1 MRFSWKP
8 WGVSPMRDLSGTGQ
22 VYRFTLSQLLKSRA
36 NRVTLIIMVLLAAV
50 SMPLTALLG
59 GETPETSDTAGLT
72 SVRVDNRTD
81 LVLDFSGDAYWAD
94 TDFSADAGEPD
105 AVVTITGDET
115 GYQVAVNGGE
125 TADAGELSQ
134 LAETARQAVR
144 DACLQAAG
152 LSSRQL
158 EALTASTG
166 EEDSHEEGFWVQY
179 GYSILAMILCLMS
192 ASYVIRA
199 VVEEKDSRL
208 VELLLVSVKPM
219 ALLAGKILAVMAFT
233 FGWLLAMLAGL
244 GVSCGLTAGLM
255 GPGVLQKQLSGLLAA
270 VPRVQEDLWQAAGV
284 LLVLLVSNL
293 VIFILHGIKPRTHRG
308 GSVLSLLSSL
318 VKYVAGIIIVCQ
330 SLSLL
335 GVNVGT
341 IIASVGVLA
350 LVVGFSAESLIAD
363 VVIGAFMLLENQYN
377 VGDIVEVNG
386 FRGVVTKI
394 GIRTTSIT
402 DGGGNV
408 KIINNSEMKNI
419 LNRSDNNSWSV
430 SDISIPY
437 ETDLEKLEAQLPALL
452 EEIFRA
458 RGDVMLDTPQ
468 YLGVQTL
475 DASGI
480 VLRFWVKVA
489 EKNIYAGARALNR
502 ELLLGFRRLGVE
514 CPFPQMDVHMK

>member
-1 MRFSWKP
+1 
-8 WGVSPMRDLSGTGQ
+8 MRDLSGTGQ

-59 GETPETSDTAGLT
+59 GETPETSDTAGLA

-81 LVLDFSGDAYWAD
+81 LALDFSGDAYWAD

-115 GYQVAVNGGE
+115 GYQVAVVGSE
-125 TADAGELSQ
+125 SAHAGELSQ

-144 DACLQAAG
+144 NACLQAAG

-166 EEDSHEEGFWVQY
+166 EEDSHEDGFWVQY

-244 GVSCGLTAGLM
+244 GVSCGLTAGLL

-284 LLVLLVSNL
+284 LLVLLVSL
-293 VIFILHGIKPRTHRG
+293 GLGYLTMSLIG
-308 GSVLSLLSSL
+308 G
-318 VKYVAGIIIVCQ
+318 VAGACCSGMEEAGEATGPVM
-330 SLSLL
+330 LL
-335 GVNVGT
+335 TMAGYL
-341 IIASVGVLA
+341 ASC
-350 LVVGFSAESLIAD
+350 VVGAVPSGPVAVFSTLCP
-363 VVIGAFMLLENQYN
+363 VV
-377 VGDIVEVNG
+377 
-386 FRGVVTKI
+386 
-394 GIRTTSIT
+394 SIFCAPVQFA
-402 DGGGNV
+402 GGNV
-408 KIINNSEMKNI
+408 SFW
-419 LNRSDNNSWSV
+419 LVLASWAIQAAV
-430 SDISIPY
+430 IWG
-437 ETDLEKLEAQLPALL
+437 LL
-452 EEIFRA
+452 
-458 RGDVMLDTPQ
+458 
-468 YLGVQTL
+468 TL
-475 DASGI
+475 ASR
-480 VLRFWVKVA
+480 V
-489 EKNIYAGARALNR
+489 YAGLIVHRGSRVKLR
-502 ELLLGFRRLGVE
+502 ELMSMAKGGAVR
-514 CPFPQMDVHMK
+514 

>member
-1 MRFSWKP
+1 
-8 WGVSPMRDLSGTGQ
+8 MRDLSGTGQ

-59 GETPETSDTAGLT
+59 GETPETSDTAGLA

-115 GYQVAVNGGE
+115 GYQVAVVGSE
-125 TADAGELSQ
+125 AADAGELSQ

-144 DACLQAAG
+144 DACLRAAG

-219 ALLAGKILAVMAFT
+219 ALLTGKILAVMAFT

-284 LLVLLVSNL
+284 LLVLLVSL
-293 VIFILHGIKPRTHRG
+293 GLGYLTMSLIG
-308 GSVLSLLSSL
+308 G
-318 VKYVAGIIIVCQ
+318 VAGACCSGMEEAGEATGPVM
-330 SLSLL
+330 LL
-335 GVNVGT
+335 TMAGYL
-341 IIASVGVLA
+341 ASC
-350 LVVGFSAESLIAD
+350 VVGAVPSGPVAVFSTLCP
-363 VVIGAFMLLENQYN
+363 VV
-377 VGDIVEVNG
+377 
-386 FRGVVTKI
+386 
-394 GIRTTSIT
+394 SIFCAPVQFA
-402 DGGGNV
+402 GGNV
-408 KIINNSEMKNI
+408 SIW
-419 LNRSDNNSWSV
+419 LVLASWV
-430 SDISIPY
+430 IQAAVIWG
-437 ETDLEKLEAQLPALL
+437 LL
-452 EEIFRA
+452 
-458 RGDVMLDTPQ
+458 
-468 YLGVQTL
+468 TL
-475 DASGI
+475 ASR
-480 VLRFWVKVA
+480 V
-489 EKNIYAGARALNR
+489 YAGLIVHRGSRVKLR
-502 ELLLGFRRLGVE
+502 ELMSMAKGGAVR
-514 CPFPQMDVHMK
+514 

>member
-1 MRFSWKP
+1 
-8 WGVSPMRDLSGTGQ
+8 MRDLSGTGQ

-59 GETPETSDTAGLT
+59 GETPETSDTAGLA

-94 TDFSADAGEPD
+94 TDFSVGAGEPD

-115 GYQVAVNGGE
+115 GYQVAVNGSE
-125 TADAGELSQ
+125 TAHAGELSQ

-152 LSSRQL
+152 LSSRQM

-166 EEDSHEEGFWVQY
+166 EEDSHEDGFWVQY

-233 FGWLLAMLAGL
+233 FGWLLAMLAGF

-284 LLVLLVSNL
+284 LLVLLVSL
-293 VIFILHGIKPRTHRG
+293 GLGYLTMSLIG
-308 GSVLSLLSSL
+308 G
-318 VKYVAGIIIVCQ
+318 VAGACCSGMEEAGEATGPVM
-330 SLSLL
+330 LL
-335 GVNVGT
+335 TMAGYL
-341 IIASVGVLA
+341 ASC
-350 LVVGFSAESLIAD
+350 VVGAVPSGPVAVFSTLCP
-363 VVIGAFMLLENQYN
+363 VV
-377 VGDIVEVNG
+377 
-386 FRGVVTKI
+386 
-394 GIRTTSIT
+394 SIFCAPVQFA
-402 DGGGNV
+402 GGNV
-408 KIINNSEMKNI
+408 SIW
-419 LNRSDNNSWSV
+419 LVLASWAIQAAV
-430 SDISIPY
+430 IWG
-437 ETDLEKLEAQLPALL
+437 LL
-452 EEIFRA
+452 
-458 RGDVMLDTPQ
+458 
-468 YLGVQTL
+468 TL
-475 DASGI
+475 ASR
-480 VLRFWVKVA
+480 V
-489 EKNIYAGARALNR
+489 YAGLIVHRGSRVKLR
-502 ELLLGFRRLGVE
+502 ELMSMAKGGAVR
-514 CPFPQMDVHMK
+514 

>member
-1 MRFSWKP
+1 
-8 WGVSPMRDLSGTGQ
+8 MRDLSGTGQ

-59 GETPETSDTAGLT
+59 GETPETSDTAGLA

-105 AVVTITGDET
+105 AVVTVTGDEI
-115 GYQVAVNGGE
+115 GYQVAVVGSE
-125 TADAGELSQ
+125 TAHAGELSQ

-166 EEDSHEEGFWVQY
+166 EEDSHEDGFWVQY

-233 FGWLLAMLAGL
+233 FGWLLAMLAGF

-255 GPGVLQKQLSGLLAA
+255 GSGVLQKQLSGLLAA

-284 LLVLLVSNL
+284 LLVLLVSL
-293 VIFILHGIKPRTHRG
+293 GLGYLTMSLIG
-308 GSVLSLLSSL
+308 G
-318 VKYVAGIIIVCQ
+318 VAGACCSGMEEAGEATGPVM
-330 SLSLL
+330 LL
-335 GVNVGT
+335 TMTGYL
-341 IIASVGVLA
+341 ASC
-350 LVVGFSAESLIAD
+350 VVGAVSSGPVAVFSTLCP
-363 VVIGAFMLLENQYN
+363 VV
-377 VGDIVEVNG
+377 
-386 FRGVVTKI
+386 
-394 GIRTTSIT
+394 SIFCAPVQFA
-402 DGGGNV
+402 GGNV
-408 KIINNSEMKNI
+408 SFW
-419 LNRSDNNSWSV
+419 LVLASWAIQAAV
-430 SDISIPY
+430 IWG
-437 ETDLEKLEAQLPALL
+437 LL
-452 EEIFRA
+452 
-458 RGDVMLDTPQ
+458 
-468 YLGVQTL
+468 TL
-475 DASGI
+475 ASR
-480 VLRFWVKVA
+480 V
-489 EKNIYAGARALNR
+489 YAGLIVHRGSRVKLR
-502 ELLLGFRRLGVE
+502 ELMSMAKGGAVR
-514 CPFPQMDVHMK
+514 

>member
-1 MRFSWKP
+1 
-8 WGVSPMRDLSGTGQ
+8 MRDLSGTGQ

-50 SMPLTALLG
+50 GMPLTALLG
-59 GETPETSDTAGLT
+59 GETPETSDTAGLA

-81 LVLDFSGDAYWAD
+81 LVLDFSSEAYWAD

-105 AVVTITGDET
+105 AVVTVTGDET
-115 GYQVAVNGGE
+115 GYQVAVVGSE
-125 TADAGELSQ
+125 SAHAGELSQ

-144 DACLQAAG
+144 DACLRAAG

-233 FGWLLAMLAGL
+233 FGWLLAMLAGF

-284 LLVLLVSNL
+284 LLVLLVSL
-293 VIFILHGIKPRTHRG
+293 GLGYLTMSLIG
-308 GSVLSLLSSL
+308 G
-318 VKYVAGIIIVCQ
+318 VAGACCSGMEEAGEATGPVM
-330 SLSLL
+330 LL
-335 GVNVGT
+335 TMAGYL
-341 IIASVGVLA
+341 ASC
-350 LVVGFSAESLIAD
+350 VVGAVPSGPVAVFSTLCP
-363 VVIGAFMLLENQYN
+363 VV
-377 VGDIVEVNG
+377 
-386 FRGVVTKI
+386 
-394 GIRTTSIT
+394 SIFCAPVQFA
-402 DGGGNV
+402 GGNV
-408 KIINNSEMKNI
+408 SFW
-419 LNRSDNNSWSV
+419 LVLASWAIQAAV
-430 SDISIPY
+430 IWG
-437 ETDLEKLEAQLPALL
+437 LL
-452 EEIFRA
+452 
-458 RGDVMLDTPQ
+458 
-468 YLGVQTL
+468 TL
-475 DASGI
+475 ASR
-480 VLRFWVKVA
+480 V
-489 EKNIYAGARALNR
+489 YAGLIVHRGSRVKLR
-502 ELLLGFRRLGVE
+502 ELMSMAKGGAVR
-514 CPFPQMDVHMK
+514 

>member
-1 MRFSWKP
+1 
-8 WGVSPMRDLSGTGQ
+8 MRDLSGTGQ

-59 GETPETSDTAGLT
+59 GETPEMSDTAGLA

-81 LVLDFSGDAYWAD
+81 LALDFSGDAYWAD

-105 AVVTITGDET
+105 AVVTVTGDET
-115 GYQVAVNGGE
+115 GYQVAVNGSE
-125 TADAGELSQ
+125 AADAGELSQ

-144 DACLQAAG
+144 DACLRAAG

-244 GVSCGLTAGLM
+244 GVSCGLTAGLLD
-255 GPGVLQKQLSGLLAA
+255 PGVLQKQLSGLLAA

-284 LLVLLVSNL
+284 LLVLLVSL
-293 VIFILHGIKPRTHRG
+293 GLGYLTMSLIG
-308 GSVLSLLSSL
+308 G
-318 VKYVAGIIIVCQ
+318 VAGACCSGMEEAGEATGPVM
-330 SLSLL
+330 LL
-335 GVNVGT
+335 TMAGYL
-341 IIASVGVLA
+341 ASC
-350 LVVGFSAESLIAD
+350 VVGAVPSGPVAVFSTLCP
-363 VVIGAFMLLENQYN
+363 
-377 VGDIVEVNG
+377 IV
-386 FRGVVTKI
+386 
-394 GIRTTSIT
+394 SIFCAPVQFA
-402 DGGGNV
+402 GGNV
-408 KIINNSEMKNI
+408 SIW
-419 LNRSDNNSWSV
+419 LVLASWV
-430 SDISIPY
+430 IQAAVIWG
-437 ETDLEKLEAQLPALL
+437 LL
-452 EEIFRA
+452 
-458 RGDVMLDTPQ
+458 
-468 YLGVQTL
+468 TL
-475 DASGI
+475 ASR
-480 VLRFWVKVA
+480 V
-489 EKNIYAGARALNR
+489 YAGLIVHRGSRVKLR
-502 ELLLGFRRLGVE
+502 ELMSMAKGGAVR
-514 CPFPQMDVHMK
+514 

>member
-1 MRFSWKP
+1 
-8 WGVSPMRDLSGTGQ
+8 MRDLSGTGQ

-50 SMPLTALLG
+50 SMPLTVLLG

-81 LVLDFSGDAYWAD
+81 LALDFSGDAYWAD

-105 AVVTITGDET
+105 AVVTVTGDET
-115 GYQVAVNGGE
+115 GYQVAVVGSE
-125 TADAGELSQ
+125 STDAGELSQ

-144 DACLQAAG
+144 DACLRAAG

-199 VVEEKDSRL
+199 VVEEKDSLL

-284 LLVLLVSNL
+284 LLVLLVSL
-293 VIFILHGIKPRTHRG
+293 GLGYLTMSLIG
-308 GSVLSLLSSL
+308 G
-318 VKYVAGIIIVCQ
+318 VAGACCSGMEEAGEATGPVM
-330 SLSLL
+330 LL
-335 GVNVGT
+335 TMAGYL
-341 IIASVGVLA
+341 ASC
-350 LVVGFSAESLIAD
+350 VVGAVPSGPVAVFSTLCP
-363 VVIGAFMLLENQYN
+363 
-377 VGDIVEVNG
+377 IV
-386 FRGVVTKI
+386 
-394 GIRTTSIT
+394 SIFCAPVQFA
-402 DGGGNV
+402 GGNV
-408 KIINNSEMKNI
+408 SIW
-419 LNRSDNNSWSV
+419 LVLASWV
-430 SDISIPY
+430 IQAAVIWG
-437 ETDLEKLEAQLPALL
+437 LL
-452 EEIFRA
+452 
-458 RGDVMLDTPQ
+458 
-468 YLGVQTL
+468 TL
-475 DASGI
+475 ASR
-480 VLRFWVKVA
+480 V
-489 EKNIYAGARALNR
+489 YAGLIVHRGSRVKLR
-502 ELLLGFRRLGVE
+502 ELMSMAKGGAVR
-514 CPFPQMDVHMK
+514 

>member
-1 MRFSWKP
+1 
-8 WGVSPMRDLSGTGQ
+8 MRDLSGTGQ

-59 GETPETSDTAGLT
+59 GETPETSDTAGLA

-94 TDFSADAGEPD
+94 TDFSAGAGEPD

-115 GYQVAVNGGE
+115 GYQVAVNGSE
-125 TADAGELSQ
+125 TAHAGELSQ

-144 DACLQAAG
+144 NACLQAAG

-166 EEDSHEEGFWVQY
+166 EEDSHEDGFWVQY

-233 FGWLLAMLAGL
+233 FGWLLAMLAGF

-284 LLVLLVSNL
+284 LLVLLVSL
-293 VIFILHGIKPRTHRG
+293 GLGYLTMSLIG
-308 GSVLSLLSSL
+308 G
-318 VKYVAGIIIVCQ
+318 VAGACCSGMEEAGEATGPVM
-330 SLSLL
+330 LL
-335 GVNVGT
+335 TMAGYL
-341 IIASVGVLA
+341 ASC
-350 LVVGFSAESLIAD
+350 VVGAVPSGPVAVFSTLCP
-363 VVIGAFMLLENQYN
+363 VV
-377 VGDIVEVNG
+377 
-386 FRGVVTKI
+386 
-394 GIRTTSIT
+394 SIFCAPVQFA
-402 DGGGNV
+402 GGNV
-408 KIINNSEMKNI
+408 SFW
-419 LNRSDNNSWSV
+419 LVLASWAIQAAV
-430 SDISIPY
+430 IWG
-437 ETDLEKLEAQLPALL
+437 LL
-452 EEIFRA
+452 
-458 RGDVMLDTPQ
+458 
-468 YLGVQTL
+468 TL
-475 DASGI
+475 ASR
-480 VLRFWVKVA
+480 V
-489 EKNIYAGARALNR
+489 YAGLIVHRGSRVKWREVFSMAKGGAAR
-502 ELLLGFRRLGVE
+502 
-514 CPFPQMDVHMK
+514 

>member
-1 MRFSWKP
+1 
-8 WGVSPMRDLSGTGQ
+8 MRDLSGTGQ

-59 GETPETSDTAGLT
+59 GETPETSDTAGLA

-94 TDFSADAGEPD
+94 TDFSAGAGEPD

-115 GYQVAVNGGE
+115 GYQVAVVGSE
-125 TADAGELSQ
+125 AADAGELSQ

-144 DACLQAAG
+144 DACLRAAG

-166 EEDSHEEGFWVQY
+166 EEDSHEDGFWVQY

-284 LLVLLVSNL
+284 LLVLLVSL
-293 VIFILHGIKPRTHRG
+293 GLGYLTMSLIG
-308 GSVLSLLSSL
+308 G
-318 VKYVAGIIIVCQ
+318 VAGACCSGMEEAGEATGPVM
-330 SLSLL
+330 LL
-335 GVNVGT
+335 TMAGYL
-341 IIASVGVLA
+341 ASC
-350 LVVGFSAESLIAD
+350 VVGAVPSGPVAVFSTLCP
-363 VVIGAFMLLENQYN
+363 VV
-377 VGDIVEVNG
+377 
-386 FRGVVTKI
+386 
-394 GIRTTSIT
+394 SIFCAPVQFA
-402 DGGGNV
+402 GGNV
-408 KIINNSEMKNI
+408 SFW
-419 LNRSDNNSWSV
+419 LVLASWAIQAAV
-430 SDISIPY
+430 IWG
-437 ETDLEKLEAQLPALL
+437 LL
-452 EEIFRA
+452 
-458 RGDVMLDTPQ
+458 
-468 YLGVQTL
+468 TL
-475 DASGI
+475 ASR
-480 VLRFWVKVA
+480 V
-489 EKNIYAGARALNR
+489 YAGLIVHRGSRVKLR
-502 ELLLGFRRLGVE
+502 ELMSMAKGGAVR
-514 CPFPQMDVHMK
+514 

>member
-1 MRFSWKP
+1 
-8 WGVSPMRDLSGTGQ
+8 MRDLSGTGQ

-59 GETPETSDTAGLT
+59 GETPETSDTAGLA

-94 TDFSADAGEPD
+94 TNFSADAGEPD

-115 GYQVAVNGGE
+115 GYQVAVVGSE
-125 TADAGELSQ
+125 AADAGELSQ

-166 EEDSHEEGFWVQY
+166 EEDSHEDGFWVQY

-255 GPGVLQKQLSGLLAA
+255 SPGVLQKQLSGLLAA

-284 LLVLLVSNL
+284 LLVLLVSL
-293 VIFILHGIKPRTHRG
+293 GLGYLTMSLIG
-308 GSVLSLLSSL
+308 G
-318 VKYVAGIIIVCQ
+318 VAGACCSGMEEAGEATGPVV
-330 SLSLL
+330 LL
-335 GVNVGT
+335 TMTGYL
-341 IIASVGVLA
+341 ASC
-350 LVVGFSAESLIAD
+350 VVGAVSSGPVAVFSTLCP
-363 VVIGAFMLLENQYN
+363 VV
-377 VGDIVEVNG
+377 
-386 FRGVVTKI
+386 
-394 GIRTTSIT
+394 SIFCAPVQFA
-402 DGGGNV
+402 GGNV
-408 KIINNSEMKNI
+408 SFW
-419 LNRSDNNSWSV
+419 LVLASWAIQAAV
-430 SDISIPY
+430 IWG
-437 ETDLEKLEAQLPALL
+437 LL
-452 EEIFRA
+452 
-458 RGDVMLDTPQ
+458 
-468 YLGVQTL
+468 TL
-475 DASGI
+475 ASR
-480 VLRFWVKVA
+480 V
-489 EKNIYAGARALNR
+489 YAGLIVHRGSRVKLR
-502 ELLLGFRRLGVE
+502 ELMSMAKGGAVR
-514 CPFPQMDVHMK
+514 

>member
-59 GETPETSDTAGLT
+59 GETPETSDTAGLA

-115 GYQVAVNGGE
+115 GYQVAVNGSE

-144 DACLQAAG
+144 DACLRAAG

-233 FGWLLAMLAGL
+233 FGWLLAMLAGF

-284 LLVLLVSNL
+284 LLVLLVSL
-293 VIFILHGIKPRTHRG
+293 GLGYLTMSLIG
-308 GSVLSLLSSL
+308 G
-318 VKYVAGIIIVCQ
+318 VAGACCSGMEEVGEATGPVM
-330 SLSLL
+330 LL
-335 GVNVGT
+335 TMAGYL
-341 IIASVGVLA
+341 ASC
-350 LVVGFSAESLIAD
+350 VVGAVPSGPVAVFSTLCP
-363 VVIGAFMLLENQYN
+363 VV
-377 VGDIVEVNG
+377 
-386 FRGVVTKI
+386 
-394 GIRTTSIT
+394 SIFCAPVQFA
-402 DGGGNV
+402 GGNV
-408 KIINNSEMKNI
+408 SFW
-419 LNRSDNNSWSV
+419 LVLASWAIQAAV
-430 SDISIPY
+430 IWG
-437 ETDLEKLEAQLPALL
+437 LL
-452 EEIFRA
+452 
-458 RGDVMLDTPQ
+458 
-468 YLGVQTL
+468 TL
-475 DASGI
+475 ASR
-480 VLRFWVKVA
+480 V
-489 EKNIYAGARALNR
+489 YAGLIVHRGSRVKLR
-502 ELLLGFRRLGVE
+502 ELMSMAKGGAVR
-514 CPFPQMDVHMK
+514 

>member
-1 MRFSWKP
+1 
-8 WGVSPMRDLSGTGQ
+8 MRDLSGTGQ

-59 GETPETSDTAGLT
+59 GETPETSDTASLA

-115 GYQVAVNGGE
+115 GYQVAVNGSE
-125 TADAGELSQ
+125 TAHAGELSQ

-152 LSSRQL
+152 LSSRQM

-166 EEDSHEEGFWVQY
+166 EEDSHEDGFWVQY

-233 FGWLLAMLAGL
+233 FGWLLAMLAGF

-284 LLVLLVSNL
+284 LLVLLVSL
-293 VIFILHGIKPRTHRG
+293 GLGYLTMSLIG
-308 GSVLSLLSSL
+308 G
-318 VKYVAGIIIVCQ
+318 VAGACCSGMEEAGEATGPVM
-330 SLSLL
+330 LL
-335 GVNVGT
+335 TMAGYL
-341 IIASVGVLA
+341 ASC
-350 LVVGFSAESLIAD
+350 VVGAVPSGPVAVFSTLCP
-363 VVIGAFMLLENQYN
+363 VV
-377 VGDIVEVNG
+377 
-386 FRGVVTKI
+386 
-394 GIRTTSIT
+394 SIFCAPVQFA
-402 DGGGNV
+402 GGNV
-408 KIINNSEMKNI
+408 SFW
-419 LNRSDNNSWSV
+419 LVLASWAIQAAV
-430 SDISIPY
+430 IWG
-437 ETDLEKLEAQLPALL
+437 LL
-452 EEIFRA
+452 
-458 RGDVMLDTPQ
+458 
-468 YLGVQTL
+468 TL
-475 DASGI
+475 ASR
-480 VLRFWVKVA
+480 V
-489 EKNIYAGARALNR
+489 YAGLIVHRGSRVKLR
-502 ELLLGFRRLGVE
+502 ELMSMAKGGAVR
-514 CPFPQMDVHMK
+514 

>member
-1 MRFSWKP
+1 
-8 WGVSPMRDLSGTGQ
+8 MRDLSGTGQ

-59 GETPETSDTAGLT
+59 GETPETSDTAGLA

-94 TDFSADAGEPD
+94 TNFSADAGEPD

-115 GYQVAVNGGE
+115 GYQVAVNGSE
-125 TADAGELSQ
+125 TAHAGELSQ

-144 DACLQAAG
+144 NACLQAAG

-233 FGWLLAMLAGL
+233 FGWLLAMLAGF

-284 LLVLLVSNL
+284 LLVLLVSL
-293 VIFILHGIKPRTHRG
+293 GLGYLTMSLIG
-308 GSVLSLLSSL
+308 G
-318 VKYVAGIIIVCQ
+318 VAGACCSGMEEAGEATGPVM
-330 SLSLL
+330 LL
-335 GVNVGT
+335 TMTGYL
-341 IIASVGVLA
+341 ASC
-350 LVVGFSAESLIAD
+350 VVGAVSSGPVAVFSTLCP
-363 VVIGAFMLLENQYN
+363 VV
-377 VGDIVEVNG
+377 
-386 FRGVVTKI
+386 
-394 GIRTTSIT
+394 SIFCAPVQFA
-402 DGGGNV
+402 GGNV
-408 KIINNSEMKNI
+408 SFW
-419 LNRSDNNSWSV
+419 LVLASWAIQAAV
-430 SDISIPY
+430 IWG
-437 ETDLEKLEAQLPALL
+437 LL
-452 EEIFRA
+452 
-458 RGDVMLDTPQ
+458 
-468 YLGVQTL
+468 TL
-475 DASGI
+475 ASR
-480 VLRFWVKVA
+480 V
-489 EKNIYAGARALNR
+489 YAGLIVHRGSRVKLR
-502 ELLLGFRRLGVE
+502 ELMSMAKGGAVR
-514 CPFPQMDVHMK
+514 

>member
-1 MRFSWKP
+1 
-8 WGVSPMRDLSGTGQ
+8 MRDLSGTGQ

-72 SVRVDNRTD
+72 SVRVDNRAD
-81 LVLDFSGDAYWAD
+81 LALDFSGDAYWAD

-105 AVVTITGDET
+105 AVVTVTGDET
-115 GYQVAVNGGE
+115 GYQVAVVGSE
-125 TADAGELSQ
+125 STDAGELSQ

-144 DACLQAAG
+144 DACLRAAG

-166 EEDSHEEGFWVQY
+166 EEDFHEEGFWVQY

-284 LLVLLVSNL
+284 LLVLLVSL
-293 VIFILHGIKPRTHRG
+293 GLGYLTMSLIG
-308 GSVLSLLSSL
+308 G
-318 VKYVAGIIIVCQ
+318 VAGACCSGMEEAGEATGPVM
-330 SLSLL
+330 LL
-335 GVNVGT
+335 TMAGYL
-341 IIASVGVLA
+341 ASC
-350 LVVGFSAESLIAD
+350 VVGAVPSGPVAVFSTLCP
-363 VVIGAFMLLENQYN
+363 
-377 VGDIVEVNG
+377 IV
-386 FRGVVTKI
+386 
-394 GIRTTSIT
+394 SIFCAPVQFA
-402 DGGGNV
+402 GGNV
-408 KIINNSEMKNI
+408 SIW
-419 LNRSDNNSWSV
+419 LVLASWV
-430 SDISIPY
+430 IQAAVIWG
-437 ETDLEKLEAQLPALL
+437 LL
-452 EEIFRA
+452 
-458 RGDVMLDTPQ
+458 
-468 YLGVQTL
+468 TL
-475 DASGI
+475 ASR
-480 VLRFWVKVA
+480 V
-489 EKNIYAGARALNR
+489 YAGLIVHRGSRVKLR
-502 ELLLGFRRLGVE
+502 ELMSMAKGGAVR
-514 CPFPQMDVHMK
+514 

>member
-1 MRFSWKP
+1 
-8 WGVSPMRDLSGTGQ
+8 MRDLSGTGQ

-59 GETPETSDTAGLT
+59 GETPETSDTAGLA

-105 AVVTITGDET
+105 AVVTVTGDET
-115 GYQVAVNGGE
+115 GYQVAVVGSE
-125 TADAGELSQ
+125 SAHAGELSQ

-144 DACLQAAG
+144 DAGLQAAG

-255 GPGVLQKQLSGLLAA
+255 GSGVLQKQLSGLLAA

-284 LLVLLVSNL
+284 LLVLLVSL
-293 VIFILHGIKPRTHRG
+293 GLGYLTMSLIG
-308 GSVLSLLSSL
+308 G
-318 VKYVAGIIIVCQ
+318 VAGACCSGMEEAGEATGPVM
-330 SLSLL
+330 LL
-335 GVNVGT
+335 TMTGYL
-341 IIASVGVLA
+341 ASF
-350 LVVGFSAESLIAD
+350 VVGAVPSGPVAVFSTLCP
-363 VVIGAFMLLENQYN
+363 VV
-377 VGDIVEVNG
+377 
-386 FRGVVTKI
+386 
-394 GIRTTSIT
+394 SIFCAPVQFA
-402 DGGGNV
+402 GGNV
-408 KIINNSEMKNI
+408 SFW
-419 LNRSDNNSWSV
+419 LVLASWAIQAAV
-430 SDISIPY
+430 IWG
-437 ETDLEKLEAQLPALL
+437 LL
-452 EEIFRA
+452 
-458 RGDVMLDTPQ
+458 
-468 YLGVQTL
+468 TL
-475 DASGI
+475 ASR
-480 VLRFWVKVA
+480 V
-489 EKNIYAGARALNR
+489 YAGLIVHRGSRVKLR
-502 ELLLGFRRLGVE
+502 ELMSMAKGGAVR
-514 CPFPQMDVHMK
+514 

>member
-1 MRFSWKP
+1 
-8 WGVSPMRDLSGTGQ
+8 MRDLSGTGQ

-59 GETPETSDTAGLT
+59 GETPKTSDTAGLT

-81 LVLDFSGDAYWAD
+81 LALDFSGDAYWAD

-105 AVVTITGDET
+105 AVVTVTGDET
-115 GYQVAVNGGE
+115 GYQVAVVGSE
-125 TADAGELSQ
+125 STDAGELSQ

-144 DACLQAAG
+144 DACLRAAG

-166 EEDSHEEGFWVQY
+166 EADSHEEGFWVQY

-284 LLVLLVSNL
+284 LLVLLVSL
-293 VIFILHGIKPRTHRG
+293 GLGYLTMSLIG
-308 GSVLSLLSSL
+308 G
-318 VKYVAGIIIVCQ
+318 VAGACCSGMEEAGEATGPVM
-330 SLSLL
+330 LL
-335 GVNVGT
+335 TMAGYL
-341 IIASVGVLA
+341 ASC
-350 LVVGFSAESLIAD
+350 VVGAVPSGPVAVFSTLCP
-363 VVIGAFMLLENQYN
+363 
-377 VGDIVEVNG
+377 IV
-386 FRGVVTKI
+386 
-394 GIRTTSIT
+394 SIFCAPVQFA
-402 DGGGNV
+402 GGNV
-408 KIINNSEMKNI
+408 SIW
-419 LNRSDNNSWSV
+419 LVLASWV
-430 SDISIPY
+430 IQAAVIWG
-437 ETDLEKLEAQLPALL
+437 LL
-452 EEIFRA
+452 
-458 RGDVMLDTPQ
+458 
-468 YLGVQTL
+468 TL
-475 DASGI
+475 ASR
-480 VLRFWVKVA
+480 V
-489 EKNIYAGARALNR
+489 YAGLIVHRGSRVKLR
-502 ELLLGFRRLGVE
+502 ELMSMAKGGAVR
-514 CPFPQMDVHMK
+514 

>member
-1 MRFSWKP
+1 
-8 WGVSPMRDLSGTGQ
+8 MRDLSGTGQ

-59 GETPETSDTAGLT
+59 GETPETSDTAGLA

-81 LVLDFSGDAYWAD
+81 LALDFSGDAYWAD

-105 AVVTITGDET
+105 AVVTVTGDET
-115 GYQVAVNGGE
+115 GYQVAVNGSE

-144 DACLQAAG
+144 DACLRAAG

-166 EEDSHEEGFWVQY
+166 EEDSHEDGFWVQY

-244 GVSCGLTAGLM
+244 WVSCGLTAGLM

-270 VPRVQEDLWQAAGV
+270 VPRVQEDLWQVAGV
-284 LLVLLVSNL
+284 LLVLLVSL
-293 VIFILHGIKPRTHRG
+293 GLGYLTMSLIG
-308 GSVLSLLSSL
+308 G
-318 VKYVAGIIIVCQ
+318 VAGACCSGMEEAGEATGPVM
-330 SLSLL
+330 LL
-335 GVNVGT
+335 TMTGYL
-341 IIASVGVLA
+341 ASC
-350 LVVGFSAESLIAD
+350 VVGAVPSGPVAVFSTLCP
-363 VVIGAFMLLENQYN
+363 VV
-377 VGDIVEVNG
+377 
-386 FRGVVTKI
+386 
-394 GIRTTSIT
+394 SIFCAPVQFA
-402 DGGGNV
+402 GGNV
-408 KIINNSEMKNI
+408 SFW
-419 LNRSDNNSWSV
+419 LVLASWAIQAAV
-430 SDISIPY
+430 IWG
-437 ETDLEKLEAQLPALL
+437 LL
-452 EEIFRA
+452 
-458 RGDVMLDTPQ
+458 
-468 YLGVQTL
+468 TL
-475 DASGI
+475 ASR
-480 VLRFWVKVA
+480 V
-489 EKNIYAGARALNR
+489 YAGLIVHRGSRVKLR
-502 ELLLGFRRLGVE
+502 ELMSMAKGGAVR
-514 CPFPQMDVHMK
+514 

>member
-1 MRFSWKP
+1 
-8 WGVSPMRDLSGTGQ
+8 MRDLSGTGQ

-59 GETPETSDTAGLT
+59 GETPETSDTAGLA

-81 LVLDFSGDAYWAD
+81 LALDFSGDAYWAD
-94 TDFSADAGEPD
+94 TDFSAGAGEPD

-115 GYQVAVNGGE
+115 GYQVAVVGSE

-284 LLVLLVSNL
+284 LLVLLVSL
-293 VIFILHGIKPRTHRG
+293 GLGYLTMSLIG
-308 GSVLSLLSSL
+308 G
-318 VKYVAGIIIVCQ
+318 VAGACCSGMEEAGEATGPVM
-330 SLSLL
+330 LL
-335 GVNVGT
+335 TMAGYL
-341 IIASVGVLA
+341 ASC
-350 LVVGFSAESLIAD
+350 VVGAVSSGPVAVFSTLCP
-363 VVIGAFMLLENQYN
+363 VV
-377 VGDIVEVNG
+377 
-386 FRGVVTKI
+386 
-394 GIRTTSIT
+394 SIFCAPVQFA
-402 DGGGNV
+402 GGNV
-408 KIINNSEMKNI
+408 SFW
-419 LNRSDNNSWSV
+419 LVLASWAIQAAV
-430 SDISIPY
+430 IWG
-437 ETDLEKLEAQLPALL
+437 LL
-452 EEIFRA
+452 
-458 RGDVMLDTPQ
+458 
-468 YLGVQTL
+468 TL
-475 DASGI
+475 ASR
-480 VLRFWVKVA
+480 V
-489 EKNIYAGARALNR
+489 YAGLIVHRGSRVKLR
-502 ELLLGFRRLGVE
+502 ELMSMAKGGAVR
-514 CPFPQMDVHMK
+514 

>member
-1 MRFSWKP
+1 
-8 WGVSPMRDLSGTGQ
+8 MRDLSGTGQ

-59 GETPETSDTAGLT
+59 GETPETSDTAGLA

-81 LVLDFSGDAYWAD
+81 LALDFSGDAYWAD
-94 TDFSADAGEPD
+94 TDFSAGAGEPD

-115 GYQVAVNGGE
+115 GYQVAVNGSE
-125 TADAGELSQ
+125 TAHAGELSQ

-144 DACLQAAG
+144 DACLRAAG

-166 EEDSHEEGFWVQY
+166 EEDSHEEGFWIQY

-233 FGWLLAMLAGL
+233 FGWLLAMLAGF

-284 LLVLLVSNL
+284 LLVLLVSLALGYLTMSIIGGVAGACCSGMEEAGEATGPVMLLTMAGYLASCVVGAVPSGPVAVFSTLCPVVSIFCAPVQFAEGNVSFWL
-293 VIFILHGIKPRTHRG
+293 VLASWAIQAAVIWGLLTLASRVYAGLIVHRG
-308 GSVLSLLSSL
+308 SR
-318 VKYVAGIIIVCQ
+318 VK
-330 SLSLL
+330 L
-335 GVNVGT
+335 
-341 IIASVGVLA
+341 
-350 LVVGFSAESLIAD
+350 
-363 VVIGAFMLLENQYN
+363 
-377 VGDIVEVNG
+377 
-386 FRGVVTKI
+386 
-394 GIRTTSIT
+394 
-402 DGGGNV
+402 
-408 KIINNSEMKNI
+408 
-419 LNRSDNNSWSV
+419 
-430 SDISIPY
+430 
-437 ETDLEKLEAQLPALL
+437 
-452 EEIFRA
+452 
-458 RGDVMLDTPQ
+458 
-468 YLGVQTL
+468 
-475 DASGI
+475 
-480 VLRFWVKVA
+480 
-489 EKNIYAGARALNR
+489 R
-502 ELLLGFRRLGVE
+502 ELMSMAKGGAVR
-514 CPFPQMDVHMK
+514 

>member
-1 MRFSWKP
+1 
-8 WGVSPMRDLSGTGQ
+8 MRDLSGTGQ

-81 LVLDFSGDAYWAD
+81 LILDFSGDAYWAD

-105 AVVTITGDET
+105 AVVTVTGDET
-115 GYQVAVNGGE
+115 GYQVAVVGSE
-125 TADAGELSQ
+125 SAHAGELSQ

-166 EEDSHEEGFWVQY
+166 EEDSHEDGFWVQY

-233 FGWLLAMLAGL
+233 FGWLLAMLAGF

-255 GPGVLQKQLSGLLAA
+255 GSGVLQKQLSGLLAA
-270 VPRVQEDLWQAAGV
+270 VPRVQEDLWQAAGG
-284 LLVLLVSNL
+284 LLVLLVSL
-293 VIFILHGIKPRTHRG
+293 GLGYLTMSLIG
-308 GSVLSLLSSL
+308 G
-318 VKYVAGIIIVCQ
+318 VAGACCSGMEDAGEATGPVM
-330 SLSLL
+330 LL
-335 GVNVGT
+335 TMAGYL
-341 IIASVGVLA
+341 ASC
-350 LVVGFSAESLIAD
+350 VVGAVPSGPVAVFSTLCP
-363 VVIGAFMLLENQYN
+363 
-377 VGDIVEVNG
+377 IV
-386 FRGVVTKI
+386 
-394 GIRTTSIT
+394 SIFCAPVQFA
-402 DGGGNV
+402 GGNV
-408 KIINNSEMKNI
+408 SFW
-419 LNRSDNNSWSV
+419 LVLASWAIQAAV
-430 SDISIPY
+430 IWG
-437 ETDLEKLEAQLPALL
+437 LL
-452 EEIFRA
+452 
-458 RGDVMLDTPQ
+458 
-468 YLGVQTL
+468 TL
-475 DASGI
+475 ASR
-480 VLRFWVKVA
+480 V
-489 EKNIYAGARALNR
+489 YAGLIVHRGSRVKLR
-502 ELLLGFRRLGVE
+502 ELMSMAKGGAVR
-514 CPFPQMDVHMK
+514 

>member
-81 LVLDFSGDAYWAD
+81 LALDFSGDAYWAD

-115 GYQVAVNGGE
+115 GYQVAVNGSE

-144 DACLQAAG
+144 DACLRAAG

-166 EEDSHEEGFWVQY
+166 EEDSHEDGFWVQY

-255 GPGVLQKQLSGLLAA
+255 GSDVLHRQLSGLLAA

-284 LLVLLVSNL
+284 LLALLVSL
-293 VIFILHGIKPRTHRG
+293 GLGYLTMSLIG
-308 GSVLSLLSSL
+308 G
-318 VKYVAGIIIVCQ
+318 VAGACCSGMEEAGEATGPVM
-330 SLSLL
+330 LL
-335 GVNVGT
+335 TMAGYL
-341 IIASVGVLA
+341 ASC
-350 LVVGFSAESLIAD
+350 VVGAVPSGPVAVFSTLCP
-363 VVIGAFMLLENQYN
+363 VV
-377 VGDIVEVNG
+377 
-386 FRGVVTKI
+386 
-394 GIRTTSIT
+394 SIFCAPVQFA
-402 DGGGNV
+402 GGNV
-408 KIINNSEMKNI
+408 SFW
-419 LNRSDNNSWSV
+419 LVLASWAIQAAV
-430 SDISIPY
+430 IWG
-437 ETDLEKLEAQLPALL
+437 LL
-452 EEIFRA
+452 
-458 RGDVMLDTPQ
+458 
-468 YLGVQTL
+468 TL
-475 DASGI
+475 ASR
-480 VLRFWVKVA
+480 V
-489 EKNIYAGARALNR
+489 YAGLIVHRGSRVKLR
-502 ELLLGFRRLGVE
+502 ELMSMAKGGAIR
-514 CPFPQMDVHMK
+514 

>member
-1 MRFSWKP
+1 
-8 WGVSPMRDLSGTGQ
+8 MRDLSGTGQ

-115 GYQVAVNGGE
+115 GYQVAVVGSE
-125 TADAGELSQ
+125 SAHAGELSQ

-144 DACLQAAG
+144 NACLQAAG

-166 EEDSHEEGFWVQY
+166 EEDSHEDGFWVQY

-284 LLVLLVSNL
+284 LLVLLVSL
-293 VIFILHGIKPRTHRG
+293 GLGYLTMSLIG
-308 GSVLSLLSSL
+308 G
-318 VKYVAGIIIVCQ
+318 VAGACCSGMEEAGEATGPVM
-330 SLSLL
+330 LL
-335 GVNVGT
+335 TMAGYLASCVVGT
-341 IIASVGVLA
+341 VPSGPVAVFSTLCP
-350 LVVGFSAESLIAD
+350 VV
-363 VVIGAFMLLENQYN
+363 
-377 VGDIVEVNG
+377 
-386 FRGVVTKI
+386 
-394 GIRTTSIT
+394 SIFCAPVQFA
-402 DGGGNV
+402 GGNV
-408 KIINNSEMKNI
+408 SFW
-419 LNRSDNNSWSV
+419 LVLASWAIQAAV
-430 SDISIPY
+430 IWG
-437 ETDLEKLEAQLPALL
+437 LL
-452 EEIFRA
+452 
-458 RGDVMLDTPQ
+458 
-468 YLGVQTL
+468 TL
-475 DASGI
+475 ASR
-480 VLRFWVKVA
+480 V
-489 EKNIYAGARALNR
+489 YAGLIVHRGSRVKLR
-502 ELLLGFRRLGVE
+502 ELMSMAKGGAVR
-514 CPFPQMDVHMK
+514 

>member
-1 MRFSWKP
+1 
-8 WGVSPMRDLSGTGQ
+8 MRDLSGTGQ

-59 GETPETSDTAGLT
+59 GETPETSDTASLT

-105 AVVTITGDET
+105 AVVTVTGDET
-115 GYQVAVNGGE
+115 GYQVAVVGSE
-125 TADAGELSQ
+125 SADAVELSQ

-144 DACLQAAG
+144 DACLRAAG

-244 GVSCGLTAGLM
+244 GVSCGLTAGLL

-284 LLVLLVSNL
+284 LLVLLVSL
-293 VIFILHGIKPRTHRG
+293 GLGYLTMSLIG
-308 GSVLSLLSSL
+308 G
-318 VKYVAGIIIVCQ
+318 VAGACCSGMEEAGEATGPVM
-330 SLSLL
+330 LL
-335 GVNVGT
+335 TMAGYL
-341 IIASVGVLA
+341 ASC
-350 LVVGFSAESLIAD
+350 VVGAVPSGPVAVFSTLCP
-363 VVIGAFMLLENQYN
+363 
-377 VGDIVEVNG
+377 IVNIFCAPVQ
-386 FRGVVTKI
+386 FA
-394 GIRTTSIT
+394 
-402 DGGGNV
+402 GGNV
-408 KIINNSEMKNI
+408 SIW
-419 LNRSDNNSWSV
+419 LVLASWV
-430 SDISIPY
+430 IQAAVIWG
-437 ETDLEKLEAQLPALL
+437 LL
-452 EEIFRA
+452 
-458 RGDVMLDTPQ
+458 
-468 YLGVQTL
+468 TL
-475 DASGI
+475 ASR
-480 VLRFWVKVA
+480 V
-489 EKNIYAGARALNR
+489 YAGLIVHRGSRVKLR
-502 ELLLGFRRLGVE
+502 ELMSMAKGGAVR
-514 CPFPQMDVHMK
+514 

>member
-1 MRFSWKP
+1 
-8 WGVSPMRDLSGTGQ
+8 MRDLSGTGQ

-105 AVVTITGDET
+105 AVVTVTGDET
-115 GYQVAVNGGE
+115 GYQVAVVGSE
-125 TADAGELSQ
+125 SAHAGELSQ

-166 EEDSHEEGFWVQY
+166 EEDSHEDGFWVQY

-233 FGWLLAMLAGL
+233 FGWLLAMLAGF

-255 GPGVLQKQLSGLLAA
+255 GSGVLQKQLSGLLAA

-284 LLVLLVSNL
+284 LLVLLVSL
-293 VIFILHGIKPRTHRG
+293 GLGYLTMSLIG
-308 GSVLSLLSSL
+308 G
-318 VKYVAGIIIVCQ
+318 VAGACCSGMEDAGEATGPVM
-330 SLSLL
+330 LL
-335 GVNVGT
+335 TMAGYL
-341 IIASVGVLA
+341 ASC
-350 LVVGFSAESLIAD
+350 VVGAVPSGPVAVFSTLCP
-363 VVIGAFMLLENQYN
+363 
-377 VGDIVEVNG
+377 IV
-386 FRGVVTKI
+386 
-394 GIRTTSIT
+394 SIFCAPVQFA
-402 DGGGNV
+402 GGNV
-408 KIINNSEMKNI
+408 SFW
-419 LNRSDNNSWSV
+419 LVLASWAIQAAV
-430 SDISIPY
+430 IWG
-437 ETDLEKLEAQLPALL
+437 LL
-452 EEIFRA
+452 
-458 RGDVMLDTPQ
+458 
-468 YLGVQTL
+468 TL
-475 DASGI
+475 ASR
-480 VLRFWVKVA
+480 V
-489 EKNIYAGARALNR
+489 YAGLIVHRGSRVKLR
-502 ELLLGFRRLGVE
+502 ELMSMAKGGAVR
-514 CPFPQMDVHMK
+514 

>member
-1 MRFSWKP
+1 
-8 WGVSPMRDLSGTGQ
+8 MRDLSGTGQ

-59 GETPETSDTAGLT
+59 GETPETSDTAGLA

-81 LVLDFSGDAYWAD
+81 LALDFSGDAYWAD

-115 GYQVAVNGGE
+115 GYQVAVNGSE

-144 DACLQAAG
+144 DACLRAAG
-152 LSSRQL
+152 LSSRQM

-233 FGWLLAMLAGL
+233 FGWLLAMLAGF

-255 GPGVLQKQLSGLLAA
+255 GSGVLQKQLSGLLAA
-270 VPRVQEDLWQAAGV
+270 VPRVQEDLWQVAGV
-284 LLVLLVSNL
+284 LLVLLVSL
-293 VIFILHGIKPRTHRG
+293 GLGYLTMSLIG
-308 GSVLSLLSSL
+308 G
-318 VKYVAGIIIVCQ
+318 VAGACCSGMEEAGEATGPVM
-330 SLSLL
+330 LL
-335 GVNVGT
+335 TMAGYL
-341 IIASVGVLA
+341 ASC
-350 LVVGFSAESLIAD
+350 VVGAVPSGPVAVFSTLCP
-363 VVIGAFMLLENQYN
+363 VV
-377 VGDIVEVNG
+377 
-386 FRGVVTKI
+386 
-394 GIRTTSIT
+394 SIFCAPVQFA
-402 DGGGNV
+402 GGNV
-408 KIINNSEMKNI
+408 SFW
-419 LNRSDNNSWSV
+419 LVLASWAIQAAV
-430 SDISIPY
+430 IWG
-437 ETDLEKLEAQLPALL
+437 LL
-452 EEIFRA
+452 
-458 RGDVMLDTPQ
+458 
-468 YLGVQTL
+468 TL
-475 DASGI
+475 ASR
-480 VLRFWVKVA
+480 V
-489 EKNIYAGARALNR
+489 YAGLIVHRGSRVKLR
-502 ELLLGFRRLGVE
+502 ELMSMAKGGAVR
-514 CPFPQMDVHMK
+514 

>member
-1 MRFSWKP
+1 
-8 WGVSPMRDLSGTGQ
+8 MRDLSGTGQ

-59 GETPETSDTAGLT
+59 GETPETSDTAGLA

-81 LVLDFSGDAYWAD
+81 LAMDFSGDAYWAD

-105 AVVTITGDET
+105 AVVTVTGDET
-115 GYQVAVNGGE
+115 GYQVAVVGSE

-144 DACLQAAG
+144 DACLRAAG

-166 EEDSHEEGFWVQY
+166 EADSHEEGFWVQY

-284 LLVLLVSNL
+284 LLVLLVSL
-293 VIFILHGIKPRTHRG
+293 GLGYLTMSLIG
-308 GSVLSLLSSL
+308 G
-318 VKYVAGIIIVCQ
+318 VAGACCSGMEEAGEATGPVM
-330 SLSLL
+330 LL
-335 GVNVGT
+335 TMAGYL
-341 IIASVGVLA
+341 ASC
-350 LVVGFSAESLIAD
+350 VVGAVPSGPVAVFSTLCP
-363 VVIGAFMLLENQYN
+363 
-377 VGDIVEVNG
+377 IV
-386 FRGVVTKI
+386 
-394 GIRTTSIT
+394 SIFCAPVQFA
-402 DGGGNV
+402 GGNV
-408 KIINNSEMKNI
+408 SIW
-419 LNRSDNNSWSV
+419 LVLASWV
-430 SDISIPY
+430 IQAAVIWG
-437 ETDLEKLEAQLPALL
+437 LL
-452 EEIFRA
+452 
-458 RGDVMLDTPQ
+458 
-468 YLGVQTL
+468 TL
-475 DASGI
+475 ASR
-480 VLRFWVKVA
+480 V
-489 EKNIYAGARALNR
+489 YAGLIVHRGSRVKLR
-502 ELLLGFRRLGVE
+502 ELMSMAKGGAVR
-514 CPFPQMDVHMK
+514 